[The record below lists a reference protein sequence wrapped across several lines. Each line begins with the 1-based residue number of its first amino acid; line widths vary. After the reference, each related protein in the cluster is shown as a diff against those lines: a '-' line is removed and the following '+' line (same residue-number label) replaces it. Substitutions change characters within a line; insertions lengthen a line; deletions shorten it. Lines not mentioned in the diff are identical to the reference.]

1 MNFDMRGVF
10 NMNKST
16 IIPAAMELHKVPGFD
31 PTKYLRRVLNDSG
44 EPVMRLDPRYQRLWF
59 RLACPKGRMLLNPLR
74 ITDQLA
80 IFEAKVFFHRDD
92 PTPASSFTS
101 NKSAQDTPNY
111 IRAAQDEALKEA
123 LDNAG
128 FGIQLCDVPQTV
140 ADESSKPST
149 PPVRAEA
156 EPAATELGPKPVPVT
171 KPAERHTAAPA
182 ETQAIG
188 TAHVQKDALA
198 PVLAEQA
205 VGREADPVS
214 VKEVVPTQEQERDMP
229 VAAQREESEPKAGP
243 QSELAAILNFP
254 EPVAEAAEPQEIKD
268 TTPPTTVEESAP
280 VLDVTGPSAP
290 ADTAAGSVETLLQTT
305 PRYTEDMSVEDI
317 CKVMTL
323 DEARGII
330 VPKGPCSGWTMGQVE
345 ERRFA
350 SLRFYLTPFCDYGN
364 VQKAAATLLVQNAD
378 QQKAS

>member
-1 MNFDMRGVF
+1 MNE
-10 NMNKST
+10 ST

-31 PTKYLRRVLNDSG
+31 PTKHLRRVLNEKG

-59 RLACPKGRMLLNPLR
+59 RLAYPKGRMLLNPLR

-92 PTPASSFTS
+92 PSPASSFTS
-101 NKSAQDTPNY
+101 NKSAQDTPDY

-128 FGIQLCDVPQTV
+128 FGIQLCDMSQTV
-140 ADESSKPST
+140 ADESNMPST
-149 PPVRAEA
+149 DPVRAKP
-156 EPAATELGPKPVPVT
+156 EPAATEPNPKPVSVPKSAT
-171 KPAERHTAAPA
+171 MHTVVSVDTQTMGAVHVKEDAAPA
-182 ETQAIG
+182 PI
-188 TAHVQKDALA
+188 
-198 PVLAEQA
+198 LAEQP
-205 VGREADPVS
+205 VGQKTDPVS
-214 VKEVVPTQEQERDMP
+214 VDEPVPAREQNRDIP
-229 VAAQREESEPKAGP
+229 ATVQHEEPEPEASP

-254 EPVAEAAEPQEIKD
+254 ESVAEAAAPQEIKD
-268 TTPPTTVEESAP
+268 TTPPAVVEEAAP
-280 VLDVTGPSAP
+280 ALGVTGPSSP
-290 ADTAAGSVETLLQTT
+290 ADAAAGSVETLSQTA
-305 PRYTEDMSVEDI
+305 PRYTEDMPVDEI

-323 DEARGII
+323 DEARSII

-364 VQKAAATLLVQNAD
+364 VQKAAATLLVRDAD
-378 QQKAS
+378 QRKAS

>member
-1 MNFDMRGVF
+1 MNE
-10 NMNKST
+10 ST

-31 PTKYLRRVLNDSG
+31 PTKHLRRVLNDSG

-59 RLACPKGRMLLNPLR
+59 RLAYPKGRMLLNPLR

-92 PTPASSFTS
+92 PAPASSFTS

-128 FGIQLCDVPQTV
+128 FGIQLCDMPQTDV
-140 ADESSKPST
+140 GESSKPST
-149 PPVRAEA
+149 TPVQAKL
-156 EPAATELGPKPVPVT
+156 EPAATEEEPKPVSAT
-171 KPAERHTAAPA
+171 KPVAMHTVVSAD
-182 ETQAIG
+182 TQTVGA
-188 TAHVQKDALA
+188 AHVKEDAPA
-198 PVLAEQA
+198 PVLTEQA
-205 VGREADPVS
+205 VGQEADPVS
-214 VKEVVPTQEQERDMP
+214 VEEAVPTQEQKRDMP
-229 VAAQREESEPKAGP
+229 TEVQREEPEPKASP

-254 EPVAEAAEPQEIKD
+254 EPVAEAAAPQEIKD
-268 TTPPTTVEESAP
+268 TTPPAVVKEAPPALDSSSA
-280 VLDVTGPSAP
+280 
-290 ADTAAGSVETLLQTT
+290 ADAAAGSVETLPQTA
-305 PRYTEDMSVEDI
+305 PQYTEDMPVEEI

-323 DEARGII
+323 DEARSII

-345 ERRFA
+345 EKRFA

-364 VQKAAATLLVQNAD
+364 VQKAAATLLVREAD
-378 QQKAS
+378 QRKAS